1 MLETYT
7 ETCYSI
13 GVIDNLAKNG
23 VRATAGGSSMKCFVI
38 MPFRQEFNAVHATIK
53 RAVAA
58 TGVGEAL
65 RLDEVRA
72 AGHIT
77 SDLIDELHA
86 ADFCIADMTDPNA
99 NVMWEVGYA
108 AALTKPTIVIRH
120 STGALPFD
128 VKDVRVV
135 QYAMDAL
142 DQLEADLIDVIG
154 QTSRRYQARR
164 IYLPPRSASTVAIT
178 GTMNSSPDK
187 VSRRLETLLPPYF
200 GSDTTWYTGTA
211 GNVDEMSAE
220 YLLRAGQRVIGVG
233 YAQLDV
239 SSRML
244 RILETY
250 GASFVDSSREQVL
263 ELEDAPS
270 SRDVLFVQKADLVI
284 LLWDGNSVGIRQ
296 LADWMRARK
305 QNHLLAFA

>member
-1 MLETYT
+1 
-7 ETCYSI
+7 
-13 GVIDNLAKNG
+13 
-23 VRATAGGSSMKCFVI
+23 MKCFVI
-38 MPFRQEFNAVHATIK
+38 MPFRQEFNDVHATIK

-58 TGVGEAL
+58 SGIGEAL

-77 SDLIDELHA
+77 SDLVDELHE

-120 STGALPFD
+120 STGTLPFD

-135 QYAMDAL
+135 QYDLNAL
-142 DQLEADLIDVIG
+142 SQLESDLVDVIG
-154 QTSRRYQARR
+154 QTVRRYQARQ
-164 IYLPPRSASTVAIT
+164 IYLPPRTASTIAVT
-178 GTMNSSPDK
+178 GTMNANPDK
-187 VSRRLETLLPPYF
+187 VSRRLEIFLPPYF
-200 GSDTTWYTGTA
+200 SSDTTWYTGTA
-211 GNVDEMSAE
+211 GVSDELTAE

-244 RILETY
+244 HILETY
-250 GASFVDSSREQVL
+250 KASFVDSSREQL
-263 ELEDAPS
+263 LDLANAPS
-270 SRDVLFVQKADLVI
+270 PRDVLFAQKSDLII
-284 LLWDGNSVGIRQ
+284 LLWDGQSVGIGQ
-296 LADWMRARK
+296 LADWFSK
-305 QNHLLAFA
+305 QRRNHLLAFI